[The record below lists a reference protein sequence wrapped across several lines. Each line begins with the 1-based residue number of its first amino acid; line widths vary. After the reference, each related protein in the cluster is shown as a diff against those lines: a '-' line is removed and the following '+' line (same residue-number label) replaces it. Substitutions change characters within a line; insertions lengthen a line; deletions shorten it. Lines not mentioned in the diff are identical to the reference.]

1 MTSAPFGSRLLDGLL
16 SDAETSAL
24 FTDRAALEAMLQ
36 FEAALARAEER
47 CGVIPPGCAEAA
59 VAAARALEP
68 DLDALAA
75 AVRRD
80 GHPVT
85 ALVRQLRAAAGPL
98 GQYVHWGATSQD
110 AVDSALVIRL
120 REALAG
126 LDARL
131 EKTIALLS
139 QHAEAH
145 RATVMAGRTRW
156 RQAVPISFGLKAA
169 GWAAPLKR
177 HRRRLAEL
185 RPRLLVVQFGGAA
198 GALAALGN
206 RGIAVSEALAKE
218 LDLGLP
224 PMPWHTQRD
233 SFGEAAAWLAL
244 VTASTGKIG
253 RDLALLAQ
261 DEIAEADDG
270 SGGGSSTMP
279 QKSNPVLSEILVTAA
294 TVNAGLSAS
303 MQQAALQEHERG
315 GAGWTAEWLLLPQM
329 TILAGTAL
337 RHAATIAGALDVR
350 VEKMRRN
357 IEAAGGLLLAE
368 ASAYALAAHMPLEK
382 AQALVSQ
389 ACREASASG
398 RGLIEVLRASCAAP
412 VDWGRLRDPVN
423 SLGSADAFISRVLEA
438 EDR

>member
-16 SDAETSAL
+16 SDPRTSAL
-24 FTDRAALEAMLQ
+24 FTDRSALAAMLQ
-36 FEAALARAEER
+36 FEAALAAAEER
-47 CGVIPPGCAEAA
+47 CGVIPAGCAQAIA
-59 VAAARALEP
+59 AAARSLKP
-68 DLDALAA
+68 DLDDLGA
-75 AVRRD
+75 AVRQD
-80 GHPVT
+80 GHPVA
-85 ALVRQLRAAAGPL
+85 ALVRELRAAAGPP
-98 GQYVHWGATSQD
+98 GEYVHWGATSQD
-110 AVDSALVIRL
+110 VIDSALVIRL

-131 EKTIALLS
+131 EETIALLA

-145 RATVMAGRTRW
+145 RGTVMAGRTRS

-169 GWAAPLKR
+169 GWIAPLKR
-177 HRRRLAEL
+177 HRLRLAEL

-198 GALAALGN
+198 GTLAALGG
-206 RGIAVSEALAKE
+206 RGLAVSEALANE

-253 RDLALLAQ
+253 RDLTLLAQ
-261 DEIAEADDG
+261 DEVAEVHDG

-279 QKSNPVLSEILVTAA
+279 QKSNPVLSEVLAAAA
-294 TVNAGLSAS
+294 TVNAGLLAS

-315 GAGWTAEWLLLPQM
+315 GSGWTAEWLLLPQM
-329 TILAGTAL
+329 TVLAGASL
-337 RHAATIAGALDVR
+337 RHAATVAGALDVR
-350 VEKMRRN
+350 AEAMRRN

-368 ASAYALAAHMPLEK
+368 AAAYALAAHMPLRK
-382 AQALVSQ
+382 AQAIVSQ

-398 RGLIEVLRASCAAP
+398 CPLIEVLRVSCGAP
-412 VDWGRLRDPVN
+412 VDWDRLRDPAN
-423 SLGSADAFISRVLEA
+423 SLGAADAFISRVLEA
-438 EDR
+438 RDR